1 MSLLTAS
8 VGFLDSP
15 YPKVLPTLG
24 IIASLQAVGMV
35 DPTLREN
42 RDLDR
47 GAEFN
52 VSNDTI
58 SATMLTSTSGIGPE
72 TELSK

>member
-15 YPKVLPTLG
+15 YPKVLTTLG
-24 IIASLQAVGMV
+24 ILASLQAVGV
-35 DPTLREN
+35 INSTLREDG
-42 RDLDR
+42 DLY
-47 GAEFN
+47 GSAEFN

-58 SATMLTSTSGIGPE
+58 SATVLTSTSGVGPE

>member
-1 MSLLTAS
+1 VSLLTAS

-15 YPKVLPTLG
+15 YPKVLATLG
-24 IIASLQAVGMV
+24 ILASLQAVRMINS
-35 DPTLREN
+35 TLREDGN
-42 RDLDR
+42 LHG

-52 VSNDTI
+52 VSNYTI
-58 SATMLTSTSGIGPE
+58 SATVLTSASGIGPE